1 MGEGDDV
8 GKGDFW
14 GRGMMTG
21 EGLLGRGLMLLWE
34 VCGGERSREVY
45 WGDRDD
51 VW

>member
-14 GRGMMTG
+14 GRG
-21 EGLLGRGLMLLWE
+21 LMLLWE
-34 VCGGERSREVY
+34 VCGGVRSREVY